1 MRELD
6 RRIATLRLRLAEI
19 SARED
24 QIRSLQ
30 RQFRG
35 QLERLMDFAIF
46 DRGDLD
52 SALSMAEDVE
62 SRLDLSERTLGH
74 LLAIKSRGQ
83 HELNALLLTSSIEAA
98 KADIAELETRL
109 NRLDEEIEGLGETAT
124 GREPATQVEGEDR
137 LVQLR
142 AQHDQVLDEIR
153 RLRQDI
159 SEASDAAARTVSER
173 TSQASPGAVRPG
185 PS

>member
-6 RRIATLRLRLAEI
+6 RRIAMLRLRLAEI

-24 QIRSLQ
+24 QVRSLQ

-35 QLERLMDFAIF
+35 QLERLMDFAIY

-52 SALSMAEDVE
+52 TALSMAEDVE
-62 SRLDLSERTLGH
+62 SRLNESERTLGH

-83 HELNALLLTSSIEAA
+83 DELNALLLTSSIEAA
-98 KADIAELETRL
+98 KTDIAELETQV
-109 NRLDEEIEGLGETAT
+109 NRLDEEIESLGHNAS
-124 GREPATQVEGEDR
+124 GREPVVQKEGEDR
-137 LVQLR
+137 LSQLR
-142 AQHDQVLDEIR
+142 AQHDKLDGEIR
-153 RLRQDI
+153 RLRQAI
-159 SEASDAAARTVSER
+159 SEASDAAARTVAER
-173 TSQASPGAVRPG
+173 TRHASPGTVRPG